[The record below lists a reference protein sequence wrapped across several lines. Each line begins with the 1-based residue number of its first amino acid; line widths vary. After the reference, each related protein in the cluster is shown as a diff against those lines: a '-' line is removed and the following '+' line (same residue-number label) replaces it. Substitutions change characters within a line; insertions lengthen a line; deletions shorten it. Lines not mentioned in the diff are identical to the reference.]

1 MAANGPHIP
10 LIQGETVW
18 GPITNITLTLFV
30 FLILVVILA
39 FFAQK
44 ALKSDKKSKLRTALL
59 NFLHFFDHYLRDA
72 F

>member
-1 MAANGPHIP
+1 MAASGPHIP

-18 GPITNITLTLFV
+18 GAITNITLTLFV
-30 FLILVVILA
+30 FLILVIILA

-44 ALKSDKKSKLRTALL
+44 ALKSEKKSTLKTSIL
-59 NFLHFFDHYLRDA
+59 NFLHFFDTYLRDS